1 MGQLTVERPEGARW
15 AERWLGKGS
24 LRWEGLTSQLQATA
38 FPFAAAGFGKNQRL
52 PWVRDEFSATV
63 FPPVAA
69 KFEAERWFS
78 WLASQ
83 LLVTVFPSVVNELE
97 ADQRSVESAIQLQ
110 ATTFPFAAAGFGPH
124 SDGLSEGRA
133 KPGWRCHSSHLYG
146 HGVAA

>member
-1 MGQLTVERPEGARW
+1 MGQSTVERLAGARW

-24 LRWEGLTSQLQATA
+24 LRWEGLISQFQATV
-38 FPFAAAGFGKNQRL
+38 FPFAAAGSGKNQRL
-52 PWVRDEFSATV
+52 PWVRGEFSATV

-69 KFEAERWFS
+69 KFEAERRFP

-83 LLVTVFPSVVNELE
+83 LLATVFPSVVTELE
-97 ADQRSVESAIQLQ
+97 EDQRPVESAIQLQ
-110 ATTFPFAAAGFGPH
+110 ATSFPFAAAGFGLH

-133 KPGWRCHSSHLYG
+133 EPGLLCHSSHLCG